1 MVEAHQLSA
10 LVGLSQTFQCSF
22 PHITNSW
29 KGEEHHTM
37 IAEDVGLL
45 SPFDVQSHKRSN
57 ESRRAIMFD
66 IGPRP
71 WGLFLAVDS
80 EGENS
85 LFFRGDMGVLHV
97 LKGRECGEPIDPFR
111 GFYTV
116 HLPANGCS
124 VVFRGPFEGCC
135 CLSNFT
141 TRRTGCG

>member
-57 ESRRAIMFD
+57 DSRRAIMFD
-66 IGPRP
+66 IEPRL
-71 WGLFLAVDS
+71 WGLFSTVDS
-80 EGENS
+80 EGEHS
-85 LFFRGDMGVLHV
+85 LFFGSDMGVFHV
-97 LKGRECGEPIDPFR
+97 LKRRKCSEPIDPFR

-116 HLPANGCS
+116 HFPANGRS
-124 VVFRGPFEGCC
+124 VVFRGPFERGC

-141 TRRTGCG
+141 A